1 VGEQSGDDRDGTVRL
16 FAAVLLPADVV
27 ADLDAVVARHRD
39 DVLAWTLPEQWHL
52 TLAFYGQ
59 VEDTRVPDLKGRLTR
74 AAKRYP
80 ALSLA
85 LDGAG
90 RFGERTLWFGCS
102 GHVAR
107 LRTIARSVAAAGR
120 RAGAASADDT
130 FRFRAHITLARTR
143 RPVDLRPYVA
153 ALGAYRSRSWT
164 VDAVS
169 LVRSHLGAG
178 AERRSRY
185 EVLSTHPLG
194 AG

>member
-1 VGEQSGDDRDGTVRL
+1 VRL
-16 FAAVLLPADVV
+16 FAAVTLPADVV
-27 ADLDAVVARHRD
+27 ADLDAVLAGHRD
-39 DVLAWTLPEQWHL
+39 DVLAWTLPEQWHI

-80 ALSLA
+80 VLSLG

-90 RFGERTLWFGCS
+90 RFGERTLWIGCS
-102 GHVAR
+102 GDVAT
-107 LRTIARSVAAAGR
+107 LRGIARSVAAAGR
-120 RAGAASADDT
+120 RVGAASADET
-130 FRFRAHITLARTR
+130 FRFRAHVTLARTR

-153 ALGAYRSRSWT
+153 ALDAYRSRSWT

-169 LVRSHLGAG
+169 LVCSHLGAG

-185 EVLSTHPLG
+185 QTLSTHPLG

>member
-1 VGEQSGDDRDGTVRL
+1 MRL
-16 FAAVLLPADVV
+16 FAAVVLPEDVV
-27 ADLDAVVARHRD
+27 ADLDAALADHLD
-39 DVLAWTLPEQWHL
+39 DVLAWTLPEQWHI

-59 VEDTRVPDLKGRLTR
+59 VEDERVPNLKARLTR

-80 ALSLA
+80 ILSLA
-85 LDGAG
+85 LDGPG
-90 RFGERTLWFGCS
+90 RFNERTLWVGCR
-102 GHVAR
+102 GDVAA
-107 LRTIARSVAAAGR
+107 LRDIARSTVAAGR
-120 RAGAASADDT
+120 RIGATSADDT
-130 FRFRAHITLARTR
+130 FRFRAHVTLARAR

-153 ALGAYRSRSWT
+153 ALAACRSRSWT

-185 EVLSTHPLG
+185 ETLSTHPLA

>member
-1 VGEQSGDDRDGTVRL
+1 VRL
-16 FAAVLLPADVV
+16 FAAVVMPDDIVT
-27 ADLDAVVARHRD
+27 DLDAAVADHRD
-39 DVLAWTLPEQWHL
+39 EVLAWTLPEQWHI

-59 VEDTRVPDLKGRLTR
+59 VDDERVPSLKARLTR

-80 ALSLA
+80 VLSLA

-90 RFGERTLWFGCS
+90 RFDERTLWIGCT
-102 GHVAR
+102 GDVAT
-107 LRTIARSVAAAGR
+107 LRDIARSAVAAGR
-120 RAGAASADDT
+120 RVGAASADDA
-130 FRFRAHITLARTR
+130 FRFRAHVTLARTR

-153 ALGAYRSRSWT
+153 ALNAYKSRSWT

-185 EVLSTHPLG
+185 ETLSRHPLA

>member
-1 VGEQSGDDRDGTVRL
+1 M
-16 FAAVLLPADVV
+16 VLPDDVV
-27 ADLDAVVARHRD
+27 ADLDAVIARHRD
-39 DVLAWTLPEQWHL
+39 DVLAWTLREQWHL

-59 VEDTRVPDLKGRLTR
+59 VADERVPNLKARLTR

-80 ALSLA
+80 VLSLA

-90 RFGERTLWFGCS
+90 RFDERTLWVGCS
-102 GHVAR
+102 GDVAT
-107 LRTIARSVAAAGR
+107 LRDIARSAAAAGR
-120 RAGAASADDT
+120 RVGATSADDA
-130 FRFRAHITLARTR
+130 FRFRAHITQARAR

-153 ALGAYRSRSWT
+153 ALDAYRSRSWS

-185 EVLSTHPLG
+185 ETLSRHPL
-194 AG
+194 APR

>member
-1 VGEQSGDDRDGTVRL
+1 MRL
-16 FAAVLLPADVV
+16 FAAVVLPDDVV
-27 ADLDAVVARHRD
+27 TDLDAVAVRHRD
-39 DVLAWTLPEQWHL
+39 DGLAWTLPEGWHI

-59 VEDTRVPDLKGRLTR
+59 VEDERVPDLKARLTR

-80 ALSLA
+80 VLSLA

-90 RFGERTLWFGCS
+90 RFDGRTLWVGCS
-102 GHVAR
+102 GDLAT
-107 LRTIARSVAAAGR
+107 LRDISRSAAAAGR
-120 RAGAASADDT
+120 RVGAASADDA
-130 FRFRAHITLARTR
+130 FRFRAHVTLARAR

-153 ALGAYRSRSWT
+153 ALDAFRSRPWT

-178 AERRSRY
+178 AERHSKY
-185 EVLSTHPLG
+185 ETLSTHRLA

>member
-1 VGEQSGDDRDGTVRL
+1 VRL
-16 FAAVLLPADVV
+16 FAAVVVPDDVIT
-27 ADLDAVVARHRD
+27 DLDAALADHRD
-39 DVLAWTLPEQWHL
+39 DVLAWTLPEQWHI

-59 VEDTRVPDLKGRLTR
+59 VEDERVPSLKARLTR

-80 ALSLA
+80 VLSLA
-85 LDGAG
+85 LNGAG
-90 RFGERTLWFGCS
+90 RFDERTLWIGCT
-102 GHVAR
+102 GDVAT
-107 LRTIARSVAAAGR
+107 LRDIARSAVAAGR
-120 RAGAASADDT
+120 RVGAASADDA
-130 FRFRAHITLARTR
+130 FRFRAHVTLARTR

-153 ALGAYRSRSWT
+153 ALNAYKSRSWT

-185 EVLSTHPLG
+185 ETLSTHPLA

>member
-1 VGEQSGDDRDGTVRL
+1 VRL
-16 FAAVLLPADVV
+16 FAAVVLPDDVV
-27 ADLDAVVARHRD
+27 ANLDAAAAPHRD
-39 DVLAWTLPEQWHL
+39 EVLAWTLPEQWHI

-59 VEDTRVPDLKGRLTR
+59 VEDERLPDLKARLTR

-80 ALSLA
+80 VLSLA

-90 RFGERTLWFGCS
+90 RFDERTLWVGCS
-102 GHVAR
+102 GDIAT
-107 LRTIARSVAAAGR
+107 LRDIARSAAAAGR
-120 RAGAASADDT
+120 QIGASSADDA
-130 FRFRAHITLARTR
+130 FRFRAHVTLARAR

-153 ALGAYRSRSWT
+153 PLAAFRSRSWT

-178 AERRSRY
+178 TARHSRY
-185 EVLSTHPLG
+185 ETLSTHRLA